1 MEPVLNTVYVVA
13 ALAVCSLAAVIW
25 YLLVRLF
32 GWAEAAIVDDAIAG
46 LFDWVLHL
54 VL

>member
-25 YLLVRLF
+25 YLLVRLT
-32 GWAEAAIVDDAIAG
+32 GLVEVAIVDNAMIG
-46 LFDWVLHL
+46 LFNWILHL

>member
-1 MEPVLNTVYVVA
+1 MLNTAYVVA

-25 YLLVRLF
+25 YLLVRLT
-32 GWAEAAIVDDAIAG
+32 GLVEVAIVDDAMIG
-46 LFDWVLHL
+46 LFNWILHL

>member
-1 MEPVLNTVYVVA
+1 MEPVLNTVFVVA
-13 ALAVCSLAAVIW
+13 ALAVWSLAAVIW
-25 YLLVRLF
+25 YLLMRLIGLVEVAF
-32 GWAEAAIVDDAIAG
+32 VDDAVIG